1 MLYLRILVLIFLRA
15 SNFVLLVSLILVM
28 EDDYELKEESL
39 DVNAREEDGINEEES
54 EVLADVECGTSNDD
68 E

>member
-1 MLYLRILVLIFLRA
+1 MVLIFLRA

>member
-1 MLYLRILVLIFLRA
+1 MI
-15 SNFVLLVSLILVM
+15 

-54 EVLADVECGTSNDD
+54 EVLADVDCGTSNDD
-68 E
+68 K